1 VPKTIYHTHHIIP
14 VHAGGTDDPSNLV
27 RLTIEEHAEAHRLL
41 WEQYGRLGDKVAWLM
56 LSGRTEEGEQARRE
70 LIKEALARPEVKA
83 KMRAKA
89 QNRTP
94 EHQAKLAAS
103 LRGHKQTPEHIEK
116 SSAKRRGRILN
127 GWNDRSEEERKAWTR
142 LINTSRQKKWDET
155 PLEVRQEMSRQMN
168 ERNVELGTWKKGVEK
183 ARLVNT
189 GKKVDPELVAR
200 RAATQRDFN
209 QTPEGQKAIAER
221 TAKLKATNQRKRE
234 LGQAQTRSL
243 EVRQKTAAAVRAYN
257 QTPEGQLALI
267 ERGRKVRETKARKK
281 AEQEAAKTAAG
292 EK

>member
-1 VPKTIYHTHHIIP
+1 MPKTIYHTHHIIP

-27 RLTIEEHAEAHRLL
+27 RLTLEEHAEAHRLL

-94 EHQAKLAAS
+94 EHQAKLSAS

-116 SSAKRRGRILN
+116 SAAKRRGRILN

-155 PLEVRQEMSRQMN
+155 PLEVRQEMSRKMN
-168 ERNVELGTWKKGVEK
+168 ERQKERRAQGWEPN
-183 ARLVNT
+183 A
-189 GKKVDPELVAR
+189 DPELIKK
-200 RAATQRDFN
+200 RAASVKAFY
-209 QTPEGQKAIAER
+209 QTPEGKKVLVER
-221 TAKLKATNQRKRE
+221 NRKM
-234 LGQAQTRSL
+234 
-243 EVRQKTAAAVRAYN
+243 
-257 QTPEGQLALI
+257 
-267 ERGRKVRETKARKK
+267 RETKARQK
-281 AEQEAAKTAAG
+281 AEREAAKTSAF
-292 EK
+292 